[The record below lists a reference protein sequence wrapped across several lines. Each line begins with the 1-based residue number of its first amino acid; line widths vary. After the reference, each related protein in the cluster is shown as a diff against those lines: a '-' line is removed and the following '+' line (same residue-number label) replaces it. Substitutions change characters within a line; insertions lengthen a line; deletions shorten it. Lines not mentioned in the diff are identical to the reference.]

1 MCFNFDLMR
10 KRALTV
16 KLALILCAAIVFMA
30 NSSGSPG
37 GRTGSPWDGQ
47 TCATNG
53 CHGLQ
58 QAQKMDI
65 ISSDIPLAGYM
76 PDSVY
81 TITVTMAKTG
91 ISKFGFE
98 MTVQDPDGVKKGKF
112 TGNSEVTAY
121 ISSQRA
127 THKSSSTSGSGS
139 RSWDVEWTAPSAG
152 TGQVNIYMAGLFA
165 NGDNTNSGD
174 ELVIDSVEV
183 MEQGVSSISSLAI
196 PILKIYPNP
205 ARDVIS
211 IDSDILPS
219 GIQVYSTQ
227 GELLSDQRQGN
238 QIDVSSLATGSY
250 LIHASINGQLYKRLF
265 FKL

>member
-1 MCFNFDLMR
+1 MR
-10 KRALTV
+10 KVSLTF
-16 KLALILCAAIVFMA
+16 KLAFIICSTVLLMA

-47 TCATNG
+47 TCATG
-53 CHGLQ
+53 SCHGFQ

-65 ISSDIPLAGYM
+65 ISSDIPFAGYM

-81 TITVTMAKTG
+81 NITVTMAKDG

-127 THKSSSTSGSGS
+127 THKSTSNTGTNS
-139 RSWDVEWTAPSAG
+139 RSWNVQWTAPPAG
-152 TGQVNIYMAGLFA
+152 TGQVNIYMAGLFC

-183 MEQGVSSISSLAI
+183 LEQGAVSIHEYSSQE
-196 PILKIYPNP
+196 LKVYPNP
-205 ARDVIS
+205 ARDYVLVETDNQS
-211 IDSDILPS
+211 THFR
-219 GIQVYSTQ
+219 VYSTK
-227 GELLSDQRQGN
+227 GELVLQQNEGN
-238 QIDVSSLATGSY
+238 HIDVSQLAIGTY
-250 LIHASINGQLYKRLF
+250 IIHASIEGHIYKRLF